1 MVAVS
6 LFSTVSFAQNKTGH
20 KINNFKYL
28 CMEQQGNL
36 YDLED
41 RFNNFFASIGFTI
54 LTPDEE
60 EELSEFERMYVLFGS
75 YVHNAVQDALNN
87 TTLTLRDKDGKII
100 FSSTKESAC
109 FVSVKRC
116 AEKGADKIIQQI
128 RALNYSFEPTLVQ
141 NGDKKMSVES
151 DEPTAQMKQSPSANN
166 VKHKINGYKFFCM
179 EQQGNLYDLEDRF
192 NNFFASIGFTI
203 LTPDEEEGF
212 DESEKMYVLYGTY
225 FHNAVQDAL
234 NNTTL
239 TLRNKDGK
247 IIFSSTKESACF
259 VSVKRCA
266 EKGADKIIK
275 QIRDLNYSF
284 DPTII
289 QNNSEKKTTS
299 HTETNNENMEPSETE
314 KEE

>member
-6 LFSTVSFAQNKTGH
+6 LFSTVSTAQNNSRH
-20 KINNFKYL
+20 KINNYKYL

-41 RFNNFFASIGFTI
+41 RFNNFFESIGFTI

-60 EELSEFERMYVLFGS
+60 ENLSDAERLYVLYGS
-75 YVHNAVQDALNN
+75 YIHNAVQDALNN

-128 RALNYSFEPTLVQ
+128 RALNYSFEPALGQ
-141 NGDKKMSVES
+141 NGEKMKIVERE
-151 DEPTAQMKQSPSANN
+151 EPTGQMKQSPSANK
-166 VKHKINGYKFFCM
+166 VKHKINGYKYFCM

-203 LTPDEEEGF
+203 LTPDDEEDF

-284 DPTII
+284 DSTII
-289 QNNSEKKTTS
+289 QNNNEKKTTNN
-299 HTETNNENMEPSETE
+299 TETSNEIVEPSGE
-314 KEE
+314 